1 MQTGEIFLPTT
12 KPETEWVRG
21 RALQKMSPT
30 RMHALLQTAVM
41 IVLREWAGERGD
53 VLTEWRFR
61 IAVPEE
67 PRRPLVP
74 DVAFVRYDRLRGL
87 SDEDVE
93 VPPFAPD
100 VAIEILSSGD
110 RAIDVDSKIDVYLRG
125 GGSLV
130 LVIDPKRRTIRA
142 VDSETDRT
150 LASEETFTHAALP
163 GFMLGVG
170 PFFESALRRRF

>member
-1 MQTGEIFLPTT
+1 
-12 KPETEWVRG
+12 
-21 RALQKMSPT
+21 
-30 RMHALLQTAVM
+30 MHALLQTAVM

-61 IAVPEE
+61 ITVPGE

-87 SDEDVE
+87 SEEDVE

-100 VAIEILSSGD
+100 VAIEILSPGD
-110 RAIDVDSKIDVYLRG
+110 RAIDVASKIDVYLRG

-142 VDSETDRT
+142 ADSETDRT

-163 GFMLGVG
+163 GFMLAVG